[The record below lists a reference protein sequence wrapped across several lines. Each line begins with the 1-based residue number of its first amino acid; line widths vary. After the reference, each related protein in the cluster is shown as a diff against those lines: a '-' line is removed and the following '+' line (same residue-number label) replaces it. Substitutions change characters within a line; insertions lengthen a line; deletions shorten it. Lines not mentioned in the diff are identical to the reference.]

1 MKLAFTG
8 DICLGD
14 MERFT
19 DDPFG
24 NIIPEL
30 AQYNI
35 VVNLEAIFLPPSYT
49 DYPMK
54 PKLCLRQNDET
65 IEHVK
70 QLNPFLVNLSNN
82 HINDYG
88 NFGATNTM
96 KQLEAAGLSHFG
108 AGLAEQDH
116 NVFVLESEKVVFLS
130 YTTRSTDQT
139 GCTLFNEV
147 DLIGPKELSLELVRT
162 QSAGYDDYTKIVL
175 FHWGVEDAHYPL
187 PEQRE
192 MARSLIDMGID
203 LIVGNHPHVVQSY
216 EQYRG
221 KWIFYCLGHFF
232 FPDFMSHY
240 VKDGQVQTYAD
251 IHPKARKT
259 TIVPVLAVGDDG
271 VVLERVHTV
280 MVNERFEPRVVDRTV
295 RYNRF
300 LFEDAQLYEAFY
312 KSRRA
317 YEKAKYLMGSPGR
330 MKRKILGVGRPKSSV
345 STFTQDLTP
354 R

>member
-1 MKLAFTG
+1 MRLAFTG

-19 DDPFG
+19 DDPFS
-24 NIIPEL
+24 NIISTLVP
-30 AQYNI
+30 YNI
-35 VVNLEAIFLPPSYT
+35 VINLEAVFLPKSYT

-65 IEHVK
+65 IEQVK

-88 NFGATNTM
+88 NFGDTNTM
-96 KQLEAAGLSHFG
+96 KQLEAAGLNYFG

-139 GCTLFNEV
+139 GCTLFNKV
-147 DLIGPKELSLELVRT
+147 DLMGPKELSLELVRT
-162 QSAGYDDYTKIVL
+162 QSAGYDGYTKIVL
-175 FHWGVEDAHYPL
+175 FHWGVEDIHYPL

-216 EQYRG
+216 ERYRG
-221 KWIFYCLGHFF
+221 KWVFYCLGHFF
-232 FPDFMSHY
+232 FPDFISHY
-240 VKDGQVQTYAD
+240 VKDGQVRTYAD

-259 TIVPVLAVGDDG
+259 TIVPVFEVGGGD
-271 VVLERVHTV
+271 VVMERVYTV
-280 MVNERFEPRVVDRTV
+280 MVNERFEPRVTDRTEC
-295 RYNRF
+295 YNRF
-300 LFEDAQLYEAFY
+300 LFEEASLYEAFY
-312 KSRRA
+312 RSRRV

-330 MKRKILGVGRPKSSV
+330 MKIKILGVGRPKSSV
-345 STFTQDLTP
+345 SASTPDLTP